1 MPDNTLITVLRGKI
15 PIELPYKALV
25 GKYAEKMLKMY
36 GGNVTISDA
45 RLAEKLTADEY
56 EKLSDRY
63 PYIAPLTTLRDEPP
77 LLSKEVAA
85 TLGEGRTEVSEAEP
99 KRRGRKPNQPTK

>member
-1 MPDNTLITVLRGKI
+1 MITVLRGKI

-25 GKYAEKMLKMY
+25 GKYAENMLKMY

-63 PYIAPLTTLRDEPP
+63 PYIAPLTALGLEPP

-85 TLGEGRTEVSEAEP
+85 TLGEGRTEVTEAEP
-99 KRRGRKPNQPTK
+99 KKRGRKPNQPKQ